1 MNRAKK
7 YVEFKACRKIFDAI
21 KRNVVVSRAETMH
34 ARDKCRTAYMK
45 ALFERWRKELV
56 DLKEERLTV
65 EAKQSAIV
73 RDFRYKRFAR
83 LFLEGLE
90 RNKEEMAIEKE
101 KNKFKQAMWSKVN
114 TWLDDIDSKAGEE
127 KKQ

>member
-1 MNRAKK
+1 MNKAKK
-7 YVEFKACRKIFDAI
+7 YIEFKACRKIFDAM
-21 KRNVVVSRAETMH
+21 KRNVVVSRAEMMH

-45 ALFERWRKELV
+45 AFFERWRKELV
-56 DLKEERLTV
+56 DLKEERLTI

-73 RDFRYKRFAR
+73 KDFRYKRFAR

-90 RNKEEMAIEKE
+90 RNKEEMAVEKE

-114 TWLDDIDSKAGEE
+114 TWLDDIDSKGEE

>member
-1 MNRAKK
+1 MNKAKK
-7 YVEFKACRKIFDAI
+7 YIEFKECRKIFDAF
-21 KRNVVVSRAETMH
+21 KRNVVFSRAETMH

-56 DLKEERLTV
+56 DLREERLTY
-65 EAKQSAIV
+65 EAKQSAVV
-73 RDFRYKRFAR
+73 REFRYKRFAR

-101 KNKFKQAMWSKVN
+101 KNKFK
-114 TWLDDIDSKAGEE
+114 
-127 KKQ
+127 